1 MTLRLNGSTSGY
13 VEIDAPATAG
23 NNTIVLPTSGDLAVT
38 TQLGTRNRIING
50 DMRIDQRNAGAS
62 VTLTGSFGYT
72 LDRWGGSE
80 DTDGAATVI
89 QDSSAPAGFSKSLKF
104 TTTTA
109 DASLGATQFAYVAQW
124 IEGQNV
130 EDLAWGTAS
139 AKSVTLSFWVRSSL
153 TGTFGGAIT
162 NSAFNRSYP
171 FTYSISSA
179 DTWEYKSVVIPGD
192 TSGTWLVTN
201 GVGIRVQLGLGVGS
215 TYSGTAGAWAGSQYF
230 SATGAVS
237 VIGTLN
243 ATFYITGVQLE
254 AGSVATPFERRS
266 YGQELALCERYYLR
280 YTADNDD
287 CYGFSFSAFSTTAG
301 VVNVTFPCSMR
312 ATPSFNFSGSH
323 RIISVTDS
331 ATFTSGL
338 GISRQNTG
346 SKSTT
351 LELGGTSSL
360 TAGSAGS
367 LMAAANGVYLEFISE
382 L

>member
-1 MTLRLNGSTSGY
+1 
-13 VEIDAPATAG
+13 
-23 NNTIVLPTSGDLAVT
+23 
-38 TQLGTRNRIING
+38 
-50 DMRIDQRNAGAS
+50 MRIDQRNAGAS
-62 VTLTGSFGYT
+62 VNSASGGGVYPVDRFEQESAIGGGVLAMQQSSTAPTGFTNSLAFTVSTVDSSLAAGDRYNIRHIIEGYNVAD
-72 LDRWGGSE
+72 LGF
-80 DTDGAATVI
+80 GAAN
-89 QDSSAPAGFSKSLKF
+89 A
-104 TTTTA
+104 
-109 DASLGATQFAYVAQW
+109 AT
-124 IEGQNV
+124 
-130 EDLAWGTAS
+130 
-139 AKSVTLSFWVRSSL
+139 VTLSFWVRSSV
-153 TGTFGGAIT
+153 TGTYCAGLRNGS
-162 NSAFNRSYP
+162 NNRSYVSNY
-171 FTYSISSA
+171 TISSA
-179 DTWEYKSVVIPGD
+179 NTWEYKTITITGD
-192 TSGTWLVTN
+192 TTGTWGSTNGRGIIVSFALASGTTAQTTANTWSAGEFIATSSQTNLLATN
-201 GVGIRVQLGLGVGS
+201 G
-215 TYSGTAGAWAGSQYF
+215 
-230 SATGAVS
+230 
-237 VIGTLN
+237 

-367 LMAAANGVYLEFISE
+367 LMAEANGVYLEFISE